1 MYFVPPNR
9 PIRWQYLPPPRSVYS
24 YYNLDFTYTCFYF
37 YLLIQVF
44 ILFFGVL
51 VELVESPLCLRVKV
65 PLKYTTKN
73 VLLCVDPR
81 VGNIVASIDPP
92 SDVNG
97 VQTCLEELEK
107 TVTSNWSTL
116 PAQLLKLQ

>member
-1 MYFVPPNR
+1 MF
-9 PIRWQYLPPPRSVYS
+9 
-24 YYNLDFTYTCFYF
+24 
-37 YLLIQVF
+37 VF
-44 ILFFGVL
+44 I